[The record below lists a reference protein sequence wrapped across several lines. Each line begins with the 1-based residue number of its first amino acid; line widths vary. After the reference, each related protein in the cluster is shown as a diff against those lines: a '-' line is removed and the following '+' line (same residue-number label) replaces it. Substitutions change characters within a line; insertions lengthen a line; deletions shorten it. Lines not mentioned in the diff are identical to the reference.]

1 MNIGIF
7 TDAYYPQ
14 INGVVTSTRL
24 LKRELEKLGHQ
35 VYIITVKDPKVNQ
48 ELPNVLRLPSLP
60 FWKLPNFRVGAIYSR
75 KIMKQI
81 KNLNLDIIH
90 TQTEFSM
97 GIFARIVAK
106 TLNIPIVHTYHT
118 MYEDYAHYIA
128 AGHMNKFAREL
139 VKKASKKCCDSV
151 DGVIVPTEKVKIALE
166 HYGLIKDVHVVP
178 TGIDFEPF
186 KREMYPES
194 EIQKIRNDLGLTE
207 KNPTIIFVGRI
218 AKEKSID
225 TIIKAMPEVVGKC
238 PEAKLVIVGGGPELD
253 NLKKIAYQM
262 KLGENVLFTGE
273 KPWEEIGKY
282 YQIGD
287 VFVSAS
293 TSETQGL
300 TFAEAMASKLPVV
313 AKYDTN
319 LDGVVEDGV
328 NGKFFRQDGEL
339 ADILVELLLN
349 RDLSG
354 KIVDNAYEMIEP
366 LSSSYFGRSV
376 EEVYSKVLEE
386 SHKTGT
392 HIN

>member
-24 LKRELEKLGHQ
+24 LKKELEILGHN
-35 VYIITVKDPKVNQ
+35 VYIITVKDPKVTH
-48 ELPNVLRLPSLP
+48 ELSNVLRLPSLP
-60 FWKLPNFRVGAIYSR
+60 FWKLPNFRVGSIYSR
-75 KIMKQI
+75 KAMKQI
-81 KNLNLDIIH
+81 KSLNLDIIH
-90 TQTEFSM
+90 TQTEFSI

-106 TLNIPIVHTYHT
+106 TLDIPVVHTYHT

-128 AGHMNKFAREL
+128 PGHMNKFAKEL
-139 VKKASKKCCDSV
+139 VKKASRKCCDSV
-151 DGVIVPTEKVKIALE
+151 DGVIVPTEKVKLALE
-166 HYGLIKDVHVVP
+166 DYGLHKDVHVVP

-186 KREMYPES
+186 KKEKYQEK
-194 EIQKIRNDLGLTE
+194 EIEKIRTDLGLHE
-207 KNPTIIFVGRI
+207 ENSTIIFVGRI

-225 TIIKAMPEVVGKC
+225 TVIKAMPKILLQC
-238 PEAKLVIVGGGPELD
+238 PESRLVIVGGGPELE
-253 NLKKIAYQM
+253 NLKKLVGKM
-262 KLGENVLFTGE
+262 ELEKEVLFTGE

-319 LDGVVEDGV
+319 LDGVVEDGI
-328 NGKFFRQDGEL
+328 NGKIFNRDEEL
-339 ADILVELLLN
+339 ADILIELIQN
-349 RDLSG
+349 KELSDR
-354 KIVDNAYEMIEP
+354 IVDNAYEKIEP
-366 LSSSYFGRSV
+366 LSSRYFGKSV
-376 EEVYSKVLEE
+376 EEVYSRVIEE
-386 SHKTGT
+386 NIKYK
-392 HIN
+392 ININ